1 MLRKCFQWLSRKKQL
16 YHCFL
21 IAIFLLA
28 AYLRFTHLNWDE
40 GLALHP
46 DERNIAAAVAR
57 LDWPQKTDPEF
68 YAYNGFPLFLTDIS
82 SQVISYLSNDLS
94 WQTDYGKINLITRS
108 YSAIF
113 SLIAV
118 FFVYLIAKKLFSKKI
133 ALLIT
138 FLAGTTV
145 TFIQHA
151 HFGVTESL
159 LLLEMLILSYLA
171 IELIETKNKKLILL
185 MAILSGFSLG
195 TKTTAL
201 SFMFIP
207 ALSIILTYRWR
218 IKTLLNLIIY
228 VLISFLFFYLVSPN
242 TFNYLPDF
250 LSTMKYEQAIVGG
263 QQSVFYT
270 MQFIDTIPYL
280 FQIKTLLWL
289 TSPIILLA
297 AGWGLFLFFKNI
309 KKYQTLW
316 PLIFFSFLYF
326 LYVGS
331 WFAKFNRYLMLVIPS
346 IIFLTGIALDQYQ
359 KKRLGK
365 VASVILLIFNSLW
378 AGAFLKIYQ
387 NEHVRITASA
397 WIENSLAEQSLIL
410 HEERDERLPVIM
422 TSDKRFQYSLLELY
436 QADSLEKIEHLAKQ
450 LAEGDYLIIA
460 SQRLFRTIP
469 KSQEHPYT
477 SHYYQLLFAEQLG
490 YQKIREF
497 HAYPNL
503 LGINIKDEGAEET
516 FRVFDHPSIYI
527 FQNIK
532 QFQQKQLL
540 EMISDLD

>member
-1 MLRKCFQWLSRKKQL
+1 MLRKFFKWLTRKKQL
-16 YHCFL
+16 YYWL
-21 IAIFLLA
+21 AVAIFLLS
-28 AYLRFTHLNWDE
+28 AYLRFAHLNWDK

-118 FFVYLIAKKLFSKKI
+118 FFVYLIAKKLFSKKTAI
-133 ALLIT
+133 LIT
-138 FLAGTTV
+138 FLAASTV

-159 LLLEMLILSYLA
+159 LLLEMLILSYLS
-171 IELIETKNKKLILL
+171 IQLIETKNKKLILL

-195 TKTTAL
+195 TKTTAM
-201 SFMFIP
+201 SFIFIP
-207 ALSIILTYRWR
+207 ALSIILTYRWHL
-218 IKTLLNLIIY
+218 KTLLKLIIY
-228 VLISFLFFYLVSPN
+228 GLLSFLFFYLVSPN
-242 TFNYLPDF
+242 TFNYLPEF
-250 LSTMKYEQAIVGG
+250 LSTMKYEQAVVSG

-289 TSPIILLA
+289 TSPVVLLA
-297 AGWGLFLFFKNI
+297 AGWGLFIFLKNI

-316 PLIFFSFLYF
+316 PLIFFSFIYF

-331 WFAKFNRYLMLVIPS
+331 WFAKFNRYLILVVPS
-346 IIFLTGIALDQYQ
+346 IIFLTGIALDQCQ
-359 KKRLGK
+359 KKRFGK
-365 VASVILLIFNSLW
+365 IVAVMLLLFNALW
-378 AGAFLKIYQ
+378 AGAFFKIYQ

-397 WIENSLAEQSLIL
+397 WIESNLAEDSLIL
-410 HEERDERLPVIM
+410 HEERDERLPII
-422 TSDKRFQYSLLELY
+422 TNDKTFQYSLLELY
-436 QADSLEKIEHLAKQ
+436 QADSLEKVEHLAKQ

-469 KSQEHPYT
+469 RSQEHPYT
-477 SHYYQLLFAEQLG
+477 SHYYQLLFAEQVG

-503 LGINIKDEGAEET
+503 LGITIKDDGAEET

-527 FQNIK
+527 FQNTK
-532 QFQQKQLL
+532 QFQEEELMEL
-540 EMISDLD
+540 ISDLD

>member
-1 MLRKCFQWLSRKKQL
+1 MLKKIFQWLRRKKQL
-16 YHCFL
+16 YHWLL

-28 AYLRFTHLNWDE
+28 AYLRFTHLNWDK

-46 DERNIAAAVAR
+46 DERNIAAAVSR

-82 SQVISYLSNDLS
+82 SQVITYFTDDLS
-94 WQTDYGKINLITRS
+94 WQTAYGKINLITRS

-113 SLIAV
+113 SLITV
-118 FFVYLIAKKLFSKKI
+118 FFVYLIAKKLFSKKTT
-133 ALLIT
+133 LFIT
-138 FLAGTTV
+138 FLTASTV

-159 LLLEMLILSYLA
+159 LLLEMLILSYLS
-171 IELIETKNKKLILL
+171 IQLIETKNKKIILL
-185 MAILSGFSLG
+185 MAIVSGFSLG

-218 IKTLLNLIIY
+218 IKTLLKLSIY

-242 TFNYLPDF
+242 TFNYLSNF
-250 LSTMKYEQAIVGG
+250 LASMKYEQAVVSG

-280 FQIKTLLWL
+280 FQIKTLIWL
-289 TSPIILLA
+289 TSPIILIT
-297 AGWGLFLFFKNI
+297 AGWGLFIFLKNI

-316 PLIFFSFLYF
+316 PLIFFSFIYF

-331 WFAKFNRYLMLVIPS
+331 WFTKFNRYLILVVPS
-346 IIFLTGIALDQYQ
+346 IIFLTGIALDQCQ
-359 KKRLGK
+359 KKRFGK
-365 VASVILLIFNSLW
+365 VAIAVLLLFNGLW
-378 AGAFLKIYQ
+378 AGAFFKIYQ

-397 WIENSLAEQSLIL
+397 WIESNLADQSLIL

-422 TSDKRFQYSLLELY
+422 SNDKNFQYSLLELY

-450 LAEGDYLIIA
+450 LAEADYLIIA

-469 KSQEHPYT
+469 RSQEHPYT

-527 FQNIK
+527 FQNTK
-532 QFQQKQLL
+532 QFQEEELMEL
-540 EMISDLD
+540 ISDLD

>member
-1 MLRKCFQWLSRKKQL
+1 MLRKFFKCLLRKKQL
-16 YHCFL
+16 YHWLL
-21 IAIFLLA
+21 IAIFLLS
-28 AYLRFTHLNWDE
+28 AYLRFAHLNWDE

-82 SQVISYLSNDLS
+82 SQVISYFTGDLS
-94 WQTDYGKINLITRS
+94 WQTAYGKINLITRS

-118 FFVYLIAKKLFSKKI
+118 FFVYLIAKKVFSKKT

-138 FLAGTTV
+138 FLAGSTV

-159 LLLEMLILSYLA
+159 LLLQMLILSYLS
-171 IELIETKNKKLILL
+171 IQLIESKNKKLLL
-185 MAILSGFSLG
+185 PMAIVSGFSLG

-201 SFMFIP
+201 SFMLIP
-207 ALSIILTYRWR
+207 CLSIIITYRWH

-250 LSTMKYEQAIVGG
+250 LSTMQYEQAIVSGR
-263 QQSVFYT
+263 QSVFYT

-280 FQIKTLLWL
+280 FQLKTLIWL
-289 TSPIILLA
+289 TSPMVLLA
-297 AGWGLFLFFKNI
+297 AGWGLFIFFKNI
-309 KKYQTLW
+309 KKYQSLW
-316 PLIFFSFLYF
+316 PLIFFSFIYF

-331 WFAKFNRYLMLVIPS
+331 WFAKFNRYLILVIPS
-346 IIFLTGIALDQYQ
+346 LIFLTGIALDQYQ
-359 KKRLGK
+359 KNRLGK
-365 VASVILLIFNSLW
+365 VATILLLIFNSLW
-378 AGAFLKIYQ
+378 AGAFFNIYR
-387 NEHVRITASA
+387 NEHVRITASS
-397 WIENSLAEQSLIL
+397 WIETKLAENSLIL

-422 TSDKRFQYSLLELY
+422 TSDKTFQYSLLELY
-436 QADSLEKIEHLAKQ
+436 QADSLEKIEHLGKQ

-469 KSQEHPYT
+469 RSQEHPYT

-490 YQKIREF
+490 YHNIMEF

-503 LGINIKDEGAEET
+503 FGINIKDEGVEET

-527 FQNIK
+527 FQNTK
-532 QFQQKQLL
+532 QFQEEQLM
-540 EMISDLD
+540 EMITDLD

>member
-1 MLRKCFQWLSRKKQL
+1 VLRKFFKWLTRKKQL
-16 YHCFL
+16 YYWL
-21 IAIFLLA
+21 AVAIFLLS
-28 AYLRFTHLNWDE
+28 AYLRFAHLNWDK

-118 FFVYLIAKKLFSKKI
+118 FFVYLIAKKLFSKKTAI
-133 ALLIT
+133 LIT
-138 FLAGTTV
+138 FLAASTV

-159 LLLEMLILSYLA
+159 LLLEMLILSYLS
-171 IELIETKNKKLILL
+171 IQLIETKNKKLILL

-195 TKTTAL
+195 TKTTAM
-201 SFMFIP
+201 SFIFIP
-207 ALSIILTYRWR
+207 ALSIILTYRWHL
-218 IKTLLNLIIY
+218 KTLLKLIIY
-228 VLISFLFFYLVSPN
+228 GLLSFLFFYLVSPN
-242 TFNYLPDF
+242 TFNYLPEF
-250 LSTMKYEQAIVGG
+250 LSTMKYEQAVVSG

-289 TSPIILLA
+289 TSPVVLLA
-297 AGWGLFLFFKNI
+297 AGWGLFIFLKNI

-316 PLIFFSFLYF
+316 PLIFFSFIYF

-331 WFAKFNRYLMLVIPS
+331 WFAKFNRYLILVVPS
-346 IIFLTGIALDQYQ
+346 IIFLTGIALDQCQ
-359 KKRLGK
+359 KKRFGK
-365 VASVILLIFNSLW
+365 IVAVMLLLFNALW
-378 AGAFLKIYQ
+378 AGAFFKIYQ

-397 WIENSLAEQSLIL
+397 WIESNLAEDSLIL
-410 HEERDERLPVIM
+410 HEERDERLPII
-422 TSDKRFQYSLLELY
+422 TNDKTFQYSLLELY
-436 QADSLEKIEHLAKQ
+436 QADSLEKVEHLAKQ

-469 KSQEHPYT
+469 RSQEHPYT
-477 SHYYQLLFAEQLG
+477 SHYYQLLFAEQVG

-503 LGINIKDEGAEET
+503 LGITIKDDGAEET

-527 FQNIK
+527 FQNTK
-532 QFQQKQLL
+532 QFQEEELMEL
-540 EMISDLD
+540 ISDLD

>member
-1 MLRKCFQWLSRKKQL
+1 MFRKFFQCLSRKKQL
-16 YHCFL
+16 YHWL
-21 IAIFLLA
+21 AVAIFLLS
-28 AYLRFTHLNWDE
+28 AYLRFAHLNWDE

-365 VASVILLIFNSLW
+365 IASAVLLIFNSLW
-378 AGAFLKIYQ
+378 AGAFFMIYQ
-387 NEHVRITASA
+387 NEHVRITASY
-397 WIENSLAEQSLIL
+397 WIENNIAEQSLIL

-422 TSDKRFQYSLLELY
+422 TSDKHFQYSLLELY

-490 YQKIREF
+490 YQKIMEF